1 MRPTYQKPRQLNPP
15 LFIHLLIAFFTIA
28 NPLQG
33 GEPDRILYLLKAGNI
48 NGAFDLYEQYRNES
62 KEHNLELI
70 QNMGLALLEQG
81 YRSRIPEAQVLT
93 LFGAGISVNE
103 RAMYILEEGIKSGNP
118 QFQIVAINLLS
129 RFQND
134 QATEYINNAMSSNFL
149 PIRLEAVYQLAKN
162 KNSKAPGQ
170 IEALMQKVPSD
181 VLQVF
186 PQLLAMCGDKNSIKS
201 MRRLFTHPNE
211 KVRIE
216 TILAAAKFHR
226 DDLLPE
232 IRKLSSHL
240 NVAQQEACAVTLG
253 VLKDES
259 SSQRLYE
266 LAKSPTKTVRIAAL
280 QALYQLGREEVSI
293 DIEKIAKEED
303 LFAITV
309 LGTIPGTEPTLLELT
324 KSQNLNVR
332 INASLALL
340 KLHDPG
346 CLRTL
351 PEILIKDKRDFAF
364 SKVISLGK
372 GLNAWKAVPSARQ
385 NFSSNAV
392 GLEMSLHMREEALAG
407 AIELPENAF
416 LALANLI
423 FETNQNELVPI
434 LSRLL
439 INLQSTNAIQLLK
452 YHREKIGAPL
462 IRNYC
467 NLALYSLKESGPY
480 SETLE
485 RWVTSHHSHGLIQ
498 FRPLIPLELRVQEAS
513 KYQLMPEDA
522 SRLLVESFEALV
534 QTQDEKSID
543 ILLNAIRY
551 GNNNNRY
558 ALAGLLMRAAH

>member
-240 NVAQQEACAVTLG
+240 NVAQQEACAVALG